1 MRCHIWPIMLSD
13 VVGKDGGMKLTELFI
28 ADLER
33 DAEGTRHVLERVP
46 EGRNSWKP
54 HEKSM
59 ELGSLTALVA
69 TMAGWVEF
77 MVNTDEFDLAPENG
91 PAYQTPKFETRAQIL
106 QLHEESLQRA
116 IAALKSTTDEHL
128 QKRWKFMARGRV
140 ISELPR
146 HINIRDA
153 VINHLAHHR
162 GQLTVYLRLT
172 SASVPAIY
180 GPSADEGKEVFASNA
195 G

>member
-1 MRCHIWPIMLSD
+1 
-13 VVGKDGGMKLTELFI
+13 MKLTELFI

-33 DAEGTRHVLERVP
+33 EAEGTRHVLERVP

-59 ELGSLTALVA
+59 ELGHLTSLVA
-69 TMAGWVEF
+69 TMVGWVEF
-77 MVNTDEFDLAPENG
+77 MVNTDELDIAPQNG
-91 PAYQTPKFETRAQIL
+91 PAYESPKFESRVQML
-106 QLHEESLQRA
+106 KLHEESLQRA
-116 IAALKSTTDEHL
+116 ISALRNTTDEHL
-128 QKRWKFMARGRV
+128 QKPWKFMARGHV

-180 GPSADEGKEVFASNA
+180 GPSADEGKEAFASR
-195 G
+195 